1 MNDSTNTTWDPPNA
15 ADEQAPPPWTGYSHI
30 WRPATPGSR
39 PQPVYD
45 ADIFA
50 RTGTGENGDV
60 WECTVIPI
68 RRVTIPAK
76 PKVDS

>member
-30 WRPATPGSR
+30 YHCQATR
-39 PQPVYD
+39 TVYD
-45 ADIFA
+45 RAIFEA
-50 RTGTGENGDV
+50 SGTGESGDL

-68 RRVTIPAK
+68 RKVTIPAK